1 MIITKKWTEFS
12 IKIFYAKKSPLMW
25 LLIFLAYLHAPVLR
39 SRTLGPYALLRRATK
54 AQACHEKS
62 VTTQKGA

>member
-1 MIITKKWTEFS
+1 MIVTE
-12 IKIFYAKKSPLMW
+12 IYNNRCKKSPLVW

-39 SRTLGPYALLRRATK
+39 SRTLGPYALLRHATK